1 MLHLGAFTA
10 TITTANVTMI
20 IMPNYRVAA
29 ANLKAARLSDPEY
42 GKISKMRPTLNN
54 YLTLPVIFLILSNY
68 YQQSFATLYA

>member
-1 MLHLGAFTA
+1 
-10 TITTANVTMI
+10 
-20 IMPNYRVAA
+20 MPNYRVAA

-68 YQQSFATLYA
+68 YPPSFATLYA

>member
-20 IMPNYRVAA
+20 IMSNYRVVA
-29 ANLKAARLSDPEY
+29 ANLKAARLSDTEY

-54 YLTLPVIFLILSNY
+54 YLTLPVIFLVLLNY
-68 YQQSFATLYA
+68 YQPSFATLYA

>member
-10 TITTANVTMI
+10 TIMTANVAMI
-20 IMPNYRVAA
+20 IMPNYRVGA
-29 ANLKAARLSDPEY
+29 ANLKAARFSDPEY

-68 YQQSFATLYA
+68 YPPSFATLYA